1 MKFRKYGSFA
11 LIIWIPLF
19 LSSCT
24 SDGTFSVNTGFDF
37 ASTLS
42 IQLTFDSNDFSATN
56 ETNIKLYYMH
66 QISDTSEIIEES
78 YSYRFNLEIYEYG
91 DNTEP
96 LIIFDQNL
104 TSSELF
110 QAENY
115 VGKTSTNWFFAKP
128 IYNSF
133 FEVKYSF
140 SRDNLNKGRIQ
151 YNLFVIDEEATQ
163 LDLLTAECQYE
174 IVDSLVHLS

>member
-1 MKFRKYGSFA
+1 MTFQKRVSVA
-11 LIIWIPLF
+11 LIWIPLL
-19 LSSCT
+19 LSSCAG
-24 SDGTFSVNTGFDF
+24 DGTFSVNTGFDF

-56 ETNIKLYYMH
+56 EIDIKLYYMH
-66 QISDTSEIIEES
+66 QIDDPSEIIEES
-78 YSYRFNLEIYEYG
+78 YVYRFSLEIYEYG

-115 VGKTSTNWFFAKP
+115 GGETSTCWFFAKP

-140 SRDNLNKGRIQ
+140 GTDNLKKGRIL
-151 YNLFVIDEEATQ
+151 YNLFTIDEEEAQ
-163 LDLLTAECQYE
+163 LNLLTAECQYE
-174 IVDSLVHLS
+174 IVNSLVHLS